1 MSERLPR
8 PAVFVVDGC
17 VIDLQD
23 VTAVFCHAKPGERAG
38 AVVDVHVCTV
48 ILRSGASFNVD
59 MQYSRSLIQAVEW
72 SRSPGSVARPRD
84 GLLDQGELV
93 GNSWVVN

>member
-23 VTAVFCHAKPGERAG
+23 VAAVLCHARPRERAET
-38 AVVDVHVCTV
+38 ADVHVCTV
-48 ILRSGASFNVD
+48 ILRSGVSFNVN

-72 SRSPGSVARPRD
+72 SRSPGSVVKPQD
-84 GLLDQGELV
+84 GISDQGRIV
-93 GNSWVVN
+93 DNSWVAN

>member
-1 MSERLPR
+1 MSEQMPR

-23 VTAVFCHAKPGERAG
+23 VSAVICGIELETQRPACR
-38 AVVDVHVCTV
+38 V
-48 ILRSGASFNVD
+48 ILKSGASFVVD

-72 SRSPGSVARPRD
+72 SRSPGSVARPKD

-93 GNSWVVN
+93 GNSWVPN